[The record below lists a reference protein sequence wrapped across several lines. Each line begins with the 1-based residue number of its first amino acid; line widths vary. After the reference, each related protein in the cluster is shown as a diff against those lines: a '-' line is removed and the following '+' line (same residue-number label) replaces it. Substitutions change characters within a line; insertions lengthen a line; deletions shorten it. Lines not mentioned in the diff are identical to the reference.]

1 MRKIKVISIILCS
14 IILFRCTPKPDL
26 TTLKKGTAIV
36 AGNVKNWQKG
46 SKTIRFAA
54 EGIVKSIEQTVI
66 IDSLGNFEAKIE
78 MFHPQNVNVFYE
90 KGFVELCL
98 RPSDSLYLDIDEK
111 IFTEQRF
118 PVFNISGLGEDV
130 MTSENLRDY
139 LIYQGESSFD
149 PVARNKSVEEYAKVL
164 REEISRK
171 DSILQVFCKDNKTTP
186 DFRDWAKNDIKYGVA
201 NYIISYRFVNQGN
214 DIGALFDKT
223 MFPVDNDVA
232 IITGLYGLH
241 LRHYALN
248 LAIWQDSVSLNL
260 LRNRDYLDAYIRSL
274 DRIVK
279 KEKRGL
285 SRDVMCYKLM
295 LDLYDNSVED
305 FNAFVEDV
313 EKYIDNGLLRGLL
326 KQKKIDFEKQEDVK
340 ITFLDPKTKDEKVIL
355 GDFWKELTSK
365 YINKVIYI
373 DIWAT
378 WCGPCRGE
386 IPYAIDLHEYYKDKE
401 IAFVNLCLASDK
413 KEWEMM
419 IENSH
424 IEGNNYFFNK
434 PQTQLLREK
443 LKFDGY
449 PTYMIIDKKGNLI
462 NKNAP
467 RPSSTEELKNILNK
481 LIDK

>member
-1 MRKIKVISIILCS
+1 MRKIEIISIIFCS
-14 IILFRCTPKPDL
+14 VILFSCTPKPHL

-54 EGIVKSIEQTVI
+54 EGVVKSIEQTVI
-66 IDSLGNFEAKIE
+66 IDSLGNFKVKIE
-78 MFHPQNVNVFYE
+78 MFQPQNVNVFYE
-90 KGFVELCL
+90 KGFAALCL

-130 MTSENLRDY
+130 MTSENIRDY
-139 LIYQGESSFD
+139 LISQGESSFD
-149 PVARNKSVEEYAKVL
+149 PIAKNKSVKEYTEVL
-164 REEISRK
+164 RQEILRK
-171 DSILQVFCKDNKTTP
+171 DSILQVFCRNNKTTT
-186 DFRDWAKNDIKYGVA
+186 DFRNWAENSIKYGVA
-201 NYIISYRFVNQGN
+201 NYIISYRFANQGD
-214 DIGALFDKT
+214 DIGGLFDKT
-223 MFPVDNDVA
+223 LFPVDNDAA
-232 IITGLYGLH
+232 IITDLYGLH

-248 LAIWQDSVSLNL
+248 LGIWQDSVTLNL
-260 LRNRDYLDAYIRSL
+260 LRNKNYLDAYIRSL

-279 KEKRGL
+279 KENQGL
-285 SRDVMCYKLM
+285 SRDIMCYKLM
-295 LDLYDNSVED
+295 LDLYDNSAED
-305 FNAFVEDV
+305 FNVLVEDGG
-313 EKYIDNGLLRGLL
+313 KYIDNELLRDQL
-326 KQKKIDFEKQEDVK
+326 KQKRIDFEKQEDVK
-340 ITFLDPKTKDEKVIL
+340 ITFLDPKAKDEKAIL
-355 GDFWKELTSK
+355 GDFWKELTRK
-365 YINKVIYI
+365 YIDKVVYI

-413 KEWEMM
+413 NEWEMM

-424 IEGNNYFFNK
+424 IEGDNYFFNK
-434 PQTQLLREK
+434 SQTQLLREK

-449 PTYMIIDKKGNLI
+449 PTYMIIDKNGNLI

-467 RPSSTEELKNILNK
+467 RPSSGEKIKSVLNK